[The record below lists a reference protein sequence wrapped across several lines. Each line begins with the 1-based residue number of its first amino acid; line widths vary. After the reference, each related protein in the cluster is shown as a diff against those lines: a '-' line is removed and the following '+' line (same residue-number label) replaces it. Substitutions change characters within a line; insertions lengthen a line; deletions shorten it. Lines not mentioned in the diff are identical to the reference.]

1 MRARAAGVIVALV
14 SLAVASAA
22 CTVDEPSGAPGPDA
36 STTTPAPATTRS
48 HPPST
53 RPTTTRPRPTAHP
66 PRTPTECARRLVTRM
81 DLRTR
86 AAQLLMVGVES
97 TSVEPPAAVS
107 SAVAELGVG
116 AVILTGRDPVAATS
130 VRGLVDGLQQ
140 AAERSPAGVRL
151 EVSTDQ
157 EGGQVQALAGE
168 GFASMPSALV
178 QGTSSPRALRRDA
191 AQWGRELAAAGV
203 TLDLAPVAD
212 VVPPGTSNAPIGDY
226 DREFGRSV
234 DAVAPAV
241 RAFVRG
247 MDAAGVASTIKHFP
261 GLGRAT
267 GNTDTTAGVVDDLTT
282 RHDPF
287 LRPFVVG
294 IEAGAPYV
302 MMSTATYRRLDGDH
316 IAAYSTD
323 DHRRHA
329 PRRHRLRRSG
339 DQRRRRHRRERGR
352 RPGRSARRPVRGG
365 RR

>member
-1 MRARAAGVIVALV
+1 
-14 SLAVASAA
+14 
-22 CTVDEPSGAPGPDA
+22 
-36 STTTPAPATTRS
+36 
-48 HPPST
+48 
-53 RPTTTRPRPTAHP
+53 
-66 PRTPTECARRLVTRM
+66 M
-81 DLRTR
+81 DLPTR

-107 SAVAELGVG
+107 SAVAELGIG

-130 VRGLVDGLQQ
+130 VRDLVDGLQQ
-140 AAERSPAGVRL
+140 AAEGSPAGVRL

-157 EGGQVQALAGE
+157 EGGQVQALTGE

-178 QGTSSPRALRRDA
+178 QGASSPRALRRDA

-212 VVPPGTSNAPIGDY
+212 VVPPGTANAPIGDY
-226 DREFGRSV
+226 DREFGHSV
-234 DAVAPAV
+234 DAVTPAV

-247 MDAAGVASTIKHFP
+247 MGAAGVASTIKHFP

-294 IEAGAPYV
+294 IAAGAPYV
-302 MMSTATYRRLDGDH
+302 MMSTATYRQIDGDH
-316 IAAYSTD
+316 IAAYSRTIVGGMLRGDLGFNGVVISD
-323 DHRRHA
+323 DVGIAESVADVPVGLRAVRFVAAGGDVVLTVVPEQA
-329 PRRHRLRRSG
+329 PTMVDALVERARSTPAFR
-339 DQRRRRHRRERGR
+339 DL
-352 RPGRSARRPVRGG
+352 VRAAAVRVLTRKVRAGLADCP
-365 RR
+365 